1 LLLPFSYQA
10 QKSNSFSNSNQTSC
24 LVTLTYQNA
33 LASGDLELGTDWRV
47 NLHDDLLQSLTAHF
61 GTESVEIIY

>member
-10 QKSNSFSNSNQTSC
+10 QKSNSFSNSNQTGR

-33 LASGDLELGTDWRV
+33 MASGDLELGTDWRV

-61 GTESVEIIY
+61 GIENIEIVF